1 MRLIKIDHH
10 CHTWSILRTPD
21 EGSDVIFNNNNIKL
35 YDINYSAFTPIKLV
49 TGVPPVFL
57 QDSDVIPLM
66 RRHLSVQTGAY
77 ISLKALPVGQM
88 CLFHLSLFSQCVIV
102 TSSF

>member
-1 MRLIKIDHH
+1 MKEVMSYLIIITLN
-10 CHTWSILRTPD
+10 CMIL
-21 EGSDVIFNNNNIKL
+21 
-35 YDINYSAFTPIKLV
+35 IKLV

-88 CLFHLSLFSQCVIV
+88 CLFHLSLFSHSALLLRYLSDVVYI
-102 TSSF
+102 